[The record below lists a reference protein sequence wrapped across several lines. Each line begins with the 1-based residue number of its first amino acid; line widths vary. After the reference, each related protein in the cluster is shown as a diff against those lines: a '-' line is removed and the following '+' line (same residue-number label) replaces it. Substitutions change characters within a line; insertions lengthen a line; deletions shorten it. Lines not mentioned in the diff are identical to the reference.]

1 MVFKPIGNDLVFV
14 WDIIATVISIVI
26 LLALVQINAL
36 MQKKG
41 VSQIITRKFV
51 HIFAGPIFVVTWMLF
66 SGEVISHYIA
76 VIVPL
81 LFVLQFVAIGTGLMK
96 NESFVASMS
105 RTGDPRELLEGTLY
119 YSIVMVLMTFFWFY
133 VPSTG
138 IGNANPTA
146 LLIIGCVSGGDGL
159 ADIIGRK
166 FGGEKKFG
174 IKGSEK
180 TIIGSI
186 GMLVGSILVS
196 SILVV
201 IFSLEEG
208 IYPHFNIVT
217 LILPIIVVSI
227 VATVVEA
234 LSPKG
239 VDNFTIFLAVIFVI
253 LILEFGFPDF
263 WPFTYSF

>member
-1 MVFKPIGNDLVFV
+1 
-14 WDIIATVISIVI
+14 
-26 LLALVQINAL
+26 

-41 VSQIITRKFV
+41 IVSQIITRKFV
-51 HIFAGPIFVVTWMLF
+51 HIFAGPVFVITWMLF
-66 SGEVISHYIA
+66 SGEIISHYIA

-81 LFVLQFVAIGTGLMK
+81 LFVLQFIAIGTGLMK
-96 NESFVASMS
+96 NESFVSSMS
-105 RTGDPRELLEGTLY
+105 RSGDPRELLEGTLY
-119 YSIVMVLMTFFWFY
+119 YSIVMVLMTWFWFY

-138 IGNANPTA
+138 ISNANPTA

-166 FGGEKKFG
+166 FGGDKKFG

-196 SILVV
+196 SILVL
-201 IFSLEEG
+201 IFSLEV
-208 IYPHFNIVT
+208 PNFNIGT

-239 VDNFTIFLAVIFVI
+239 TDNFTVFLAVIIVI

-263 WPFTYSF
+263 WPYSFSF

>member
-1 MVFKPIGNDLVFV
+1 MVFNPIGNDLVFV

-41 VSQIITRKFV
+41 KISQIITRKFV

-66 SGEVISHYIA
+66 SGELISHYIA

-81 LFVLQFVAIGTGLMK
+81 LFVLQFVAIGTGVMK
-96 NESFVASMS
+96 NESFVDSMS
-105 RTGDPRELLEGTLY
+105 RSGDPRELLEGTLY
-119 YSIVMVLMTFFWFY
+119 YAIVMVLMTFFWFY
-133 VPSTG
+133 LPSTG
-138 IGNANPTA
+138 IDNANPTA

-196 SILVV
+196 SILVL
-201 IFSLEEG
+201 IFSLEV
-208 IYPHFNIVT
+208 PQFNLIT

-239 VDNFTIFLAVIFVI
+239 IDNFTIFLAVIFVI
-253 LILEFGFPDF
+253 LILEFGFPEF
-263 WPFTYSF
+263 WPFAYSF

>member
-1 MVFKPIGNDLVFV
+1 MVFNPFDSSLAFV

-26 LLALVQINAL
+26 LLALVQINGL

-41 VSQIITRKFV
+41 KVSQIITRKFV
-51 HIFAGPIFVVTWMLF
+51 HIFAGPIFVITWMLF
-66 SGEVISHYIA
+66 SGGVISHYIA
-76 VIVPL
+76 SIVPL

-96 NESFVASMS
+96 NESFVNSMS

-119 YSIVMVLMTFFWFY
+119 YAIVMLLMTFFWFY

-138 IGNANPTA
+138 IDNANPTA

-186 GMLVGSILVS
+186 GMLVGSVLVS
-196 SILVV
+196 SILVL
-201 IFSLEEG
+201 IFSLEA
-208 IYPHFNIVT
+208 PHINIGT
-217 LILPIIVVSI
+217 LILPIIVVSVI
-227 VATVVEA
+227 ATIVEA

-239 VDNFTIFLAVIFVI
+239 TDNFLIFVAVIIVI
-253 LILEFGFPDF
+253 LIFELAVPGF
-263 WPFTYSF
+263 WPYSFSF

>member
-1 MVFKPIGNDLVFV
+1 MVFNPFGSNLVFV
-14 WDIIATVISIVI
+14 WDLIATVISIVI
-26 LLALVQINAL
+26 LLAIVQINGYI
-36 MQKKG
+36 QKKG
-41 VSQIITRKFV
+41 KVSQIITRKLV
-51 HIFAGPIFVVTWMLF
+51 HILAGPVFVVTWMLF
-66 SGEVISHYIA
+66 SGEIISHYLA

-81 LFVLQFVAIGTGLMK
+81 LFVLQFLAIGTGVMK

-105 RTGDPRELLEGTLY
+105 RSGDPRELLQGTLY

-138 IGNANPTA
+138 ISKANPTA

-196 SILVV
+196 SILVL
-201 IFSLEEG
+201 IFSLEV
-208 IYPHFNIVT
+208 PNFNIVI

-227 VATVVEA
+227 VATIVEA

-239 VDNFTIFLAVIFVI
+239 TDNFTVFLAVIFVI
-253 LILEFGFPDF
+253 LILEFAFPAF
-263 WPFTYSF
+263 WPYPYSF

>member
-1 MVFKPIGNDLVFV
+1 MVFNPFGSSMAFL
-14 WDIIATVISIVI
+14 WDIIATVIAIVI
-26 LLALVQINAL
+26 LLGIVQINAY

-41 VSQIITRKFV
+41 KVSQIITRKFV
-51 HIFAGPIFVVTWMLF
+51 HILAGPVFVVTWMLF
-66 SGEVISHYIA
+66 SGGVISHYIA

-81 LFVLQFVAIGTGLMK
+81 LFVLQFVAIGTGIMK

-105 RTGDPRELLEGTLY
+105 RSGDPRELLQGTLY
-119 YSIVMVLMTFFWFY
+119 YAIVMVLMTWFWFY

-138 IGNANPTA
+138 ISNANPTA

-201 IFSLEEG
+201 IFSLEV
-208 IYPHFNIVT
+208 PHFNIVT

-253 LILEFGFPDF
+253 LILEVGFPDF

>member
-1 MVFKPIGNDLVFV
+1 MVFNPFDSSLAFV

-26 LLALVQINAL
+26 LLALVQINGL

-41 VSQIITRKFV
+41 KVSQIITRKFV
-51 HIFAGPIFVVTWMLF
+51 HIFAGPIFVITWMLF
-66 SGEVISHYIA
+66 SGGVISHYIA
-76 VIVPL
+76 SIVPL

-96 NESFVASMS
+96 NESFVNSMS

-119 YSIVMVLMTFFWFY
+119 YAIVMLLMTFFWFY

-138 IGNANPTA
+138 IENANPTA

-196 SILVV
+196 SILVL
-201 IFSLEEG
+201 IFSLEA
-208 IYPHFNIVT
+208 PHINIGT
-217 LILPIIVVSI
+217 LILPIIVVSVI
-227 VATVVEA
+227 ATIVEA

-239 VDNFTIFLAVIFVI
+239 TDNFLIFVAVIIVI
-253 LILEFGFPDF
+253 LIFELAVPGF
-263 WPFTYSF
+263 WPYSFSF

>member
-1 MVFKPIGNDLVFV
+1 MVFYPFDSSLAFV
-14 WDIIATVISIVI
+14 WDLIAMVISVVI
-26 LLALVQINAL
+26 LLALVQINGL
-36 MQKKG
+36 MQKKKI

-66 SGEVISHYIA
+66 SGGVISHYIA
-76 VIVPL
+76 SIVPL
-81 LFVLQFVAIGTGLMK
+81 LFILQFVAIGTGVMK
-96 NESFVASMS
+96 NESFVNSMS
-105 RTGDPRELLEGTLY
+105 RSGDPRELLEGTLY
-119 YSIVMVLMTFFWFY
+119 YAIVMLLMTFFWFY

-159 ADIIGRK
+159 AEIIGRK

-174 IKGSEK
+174 IRGGEK

-196 SILVV
+196 SILVL
-201 IFSLEEG
+201 IFSLEV
-208 IYPHFNIVT
+208 PHINIAT

-239 VDNFTIFLAVIFVI
+239 IDNFTIFLAVIFVI

-263 WPFTYSF
+263 WPYVFNF

>member
-1 MVFKPIGNDLVFV
+1 MVFNPFGSNLVFI
-14 WDIIATVISIVI
+14 WDIIATVIAIVI

-66 SGEVISHYIA
+66 SGEIISHYIA

-81 LFVLQFVAIGTGLMK
+81 LFVLQFVAIGTGFMK
-96 NESFVASMS
+96 NESFVVSMS

-138 IGNANPTA
+138 IENANPTA

-174 IKGSEK
+174 IKGGEK

-186 GMLVGSILVS
+186 GMLIGSILVS
-196 SILVV
+196 SILVL
-201 IFSLEEG
+201 IFSVEV
-208 IYPHFNIVT
+208 PHFNIVT

-239 VDNFTIFLAVIFVI
+239 IDNFTIFLAVVIVI

-263 WPFTYSF
+263 WPYTFSF